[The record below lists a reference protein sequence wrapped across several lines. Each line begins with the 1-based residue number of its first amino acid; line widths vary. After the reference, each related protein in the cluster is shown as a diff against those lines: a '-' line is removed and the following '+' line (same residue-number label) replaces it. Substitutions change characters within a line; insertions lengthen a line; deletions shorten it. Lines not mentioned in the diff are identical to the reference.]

1 MGGSVV
7 EEGIKIIIIGAVAA
21 GTSAAAKIRR
31 KSESAEIVIYEKD
44 SYISY
49 GTCGLPYFVSEK
61 IKDID
66 NLIIYTPE
74 HFEKRFNLKIKT
86 LHEVTGIN
94 PVKKQI
100 LVKNLTTAEY
110 FNDYFDRLIIATGS
124 IPIKLKFDDD
134 IKNSENIFGLKTI
147 DDAVRL
153 KKYMDKIDR
162 KSNSKKKVVI
172 IGGGFIGLELLEA
185 FLDREY
191 KVSIVEKTLQI
202 LPMFDKEIIDYLESY
217 LKEKGVNIYRGDEV
231 VDLVRDKSGRII
243 SVKTLNNETLK
254 ADILF
259 LGIGTVPNIKL
270 ARDFGIK
277 IGKSGSI
284 AVDEFMRTNFKYIYA
299 AGDCCECN
307 NLLTGISRSYN
318 LANIAGRQGRVAG
331 SNAVGGRDKF
341 SGSVANSIIKVLDLA
356 MAKIGL
362 SFKEAVELG
371 INADFIELHNQSH
384 AGYYPGADM
393 IHMIIIF
400 NKKTGK
406 ILGFQ
411 AIGRSGVDKRVD
423 VVSTAMTGNLRI
435 WKLADLDLGYHPAY
449 GSARDPINMLGLI
462 AGNLK
467 KGEIGF
473 LSVDRLK
480 EKIRKVEN
488 ITILDVRTKR
498 EYDEGHING
507 AVLIPIDNLRKNID
521 KLDRRSQIIIY
532 CRTGYRAYQGF
543 RILKNLG
550 FKNVKVLN
558 GSYLSWIRKI

>member
-1 MGGSVV
+1 MIRGM
-7 EEGIKIIIIGAVAA
+7 KIIIIGAVAA

-61 IKDID
+61 IK
-66 NLIIYTPE
+66 NVHRLVVNTVE
-74 HFEKRFNLKIKT
+74 RFEKRFNLKVRT
-86 LHEVTGIN
+86 LHEVTRID

-100 LVKNLTTAEY
+100 LVKNLTTGQH
-110 FNDYFDRLIIATGS
+110 FNDYFDQLIIATGS
-124 IPIKLKFDDD
+124 IPIKLKFDDNVKD
-134 IKNSENIFGLKTI
+134 SENIFGLKTI

-153 KKYMDKIDR
+153 KKYMDIIGQ
-162 KSNSKKKVVI
+162 KSNDKKRVVI
-172 IGGGFIGLELLEA
+172 IGGGFTGLELLEA
-185 FLDREY
+185 FLGREY

-217 LKEKGVNIYRGDEV
+217 LTEKGVNIYRGDEV
-231 VDLVRDKSGRII
+231 VGLVRDKSGRVI

-254 ADILF
+254 TDIVF
-259 LGIGTVPNIKL
+259 LGVGTGPNVKL
-270 ARDFGIK
+270 ARDCGIK

-284 AVDEFMRTNFKYIYA
+284 MVDEFMRTNFKYIYA

-307 NLLTGISRSYN
+307 NPLTGNGRSYN
-318 LANIAGRQGRVAG
+318 LANIAVRQGRVAG
-331 SNAVGGRDKF
+331 SNAIGGREKF
-341 SGSVANSIIKVLDLA
+341 SGSLVNSIIKVLDLSI
-356 MAKIGL
+356 AKIGL
-362 SFKEAVELG
+362 SFKETAELG
-371 INADFIELHNQSH
+371 INADFIELHDLSH

-393 IHMIIIF
+393 IYMIIIF

-423 VVSTAMTGNLRI
+423 VISTAMAGKLRI
-435 WKLADLDLGYHPAY
+435 WELTDLDLGYHPAY

-462 AGNLK
+462 SGNLK
-467 KGEIGF
+467 KGEIDF
-473 LSVDRLK
+473 LNIDRLK
-480 EKIRKVEN
+480 EKIRNVEN
-488 ITILDVRTKR
+488 ITILDVRTKK
-498 EYDEGHING
+498 EYDEGHIDN
-507 AVLIPIDNLRKNID
+507 AVLIHIDDLRKNID
-521 KLDRRSQIIIY
+521 KLGASGEIIIY
-532 CRTGYRAYQGF
+532 CETGYRAYQGF

>member
-1 MGGSVV
+1 V

-61 IKDID
+61 IKNIYR
-66 NLIIYTPE
+66 LIVNTVE
-74 HFEKRFNLKIKT
+74 RFEKRFNLKVKT

-94 PVKKQI
+94 PLKKQI

-134 IKNSENIFGLKTI
+134 VKNPENIFGLKTI

-191 KVSIVEKTLQI
+191 KVSIVEKTSQI
-202 LPMFDKEIIDYLESY
+202 LPMFDKEVIDYLENY

-231 VDLVRDKSGRII
+231 IGLIKDKSGSIL
-243 SVKTLNNETLK
+243 SVETLNHGTLK
-254 ADILF
+254 TDIVF
-259 LGIGTVPNIKL
+259 LGIGTRPNVKL
-270 ARDFGIK
+270 ARDCGIK

-284 AVDEFMRTNFKYIYA
+284 AVDKFMRTNFKYIYA

-307 NLLTGISRSYN
+307 NLLTGNGRSYN
-318 LANIAGRQGRVAG
+318 LANIAVRQGRVAG
-331 SNAVGGRDKF
+331 SNAVGGREKF
-341 SGSVANSIIKVLDLA
+341 SGSVTNSIIKVLDVA
-356 MAKIGL
+356 IAKIGL
-362 SFKEAVELG
+362 SFKETEELG
-371 INADFIELHNQSH
+371 INADFIELHDQSH
-384 AGYYPGADM
+384 DGYYPGADK
-393 IHMIIIF
+393 IYMIIIF

-423 VVSTAMTGNLRI
+423 VVSTAMAGNLRI
-435 WKLADLDLGYHPAY
+435 WELADLDLGYHPAY

-467 KGEIGF
+467 KGEIDF

-488 ITILDVRTKR
+488 ITILDVRTKK
-498 EYDEGHING
+498 EYDEGHIDG
-507 AVLIPIDNLRKNID
+507 AVLIHIDDLRKNID
-521 KLDRRSQIIIY
+521 KLDAKSQIIIY
-532 CRTGYRAYQGF
+532 CETGYRAYQGF

-558 GSYLSWIRKI
+558 GSYLSWIR